1 MLCIRFG
8 SVENLKRFQQ
18 CLCPWV
24 LDVQLNDSEASVA
37 FNADDALFFQNFEVR
52 HYLVVGAV
60 DYADE
65 VGQVGFSDVVKG
77 QQYFL
82 PGEGS

>member
-18 CLCPWV
+18 CFCPGV
-24 LDVQLNDSEASVA
+24 LDVQLYD
-37 FNADDALFFQNFEVR
+37 ADDAFFFQDFKVWD
-52 HYLVVGAV
+52 YLVVGAV

-82 PGEGS
+82 SGRGS

>member
-1 MLCIRFG
+1 MR
-8 SVENLKRFQQ
+8 
-18 CLCPWV
+18 
-24 LDVQLNDSEASVA
+24 D
-37 FNADDALFFQNFEVR
+37 
-52 HYLVVGAV
+52 YLVVRAV

-82 PGEGS
+82 PASGSYDPFEFQQKTPEQPLVMTRTNKPCREQ